1 MRWFRVEVEWILN
14 TRVTECSLAGC
25 SSFWCL
31 PRNETQAT
39 QAKFKDSCDV
49 MEILFSRKWRIDYQN
64 DQTSPFRGS
73 RAYFDDFSWRIH
85 NIFKWAAYRKPLLEV
100 PREIFSTFCGL
111 FPLLNN
117 AMSARF
123 WSIFKEGEQIS
134 INVFWTHR
142 FLTKF

>member
-14 TRVTECSLAGC
+14 TRVTECSLVGC

-31 PRNETQAT
+31 SRNETQAT
-39 QAKFKDSCDV
+39 QPKFKDSCDV
-49 MEILFSRKWRIDYQN
+49 MEILFSRRMADRLPN
-64 DQTSPFRGS
+64 DQTSPALRHISTTFHEAYTTYLSGLGIGS
-73 RAYFDDFSWRIH
+73 H
-85 NIFKWAAYRKPLLEV
+85 LLEV

-111 FPLLNN
+111 FRLLNN

-123 WSIFKEGEQIS
+123 WSIFKEGEQVDI
-134 INVFWTHR
+134 IVFWIHR